1 MDDENSSGPSS
12 LESSVEEDQAYL
24 IAANDDV
31 NVGTVENAVD
41 DDDAETL
48 ADSGNLQIQVQL
60 KDQVKNFTKLCLS
73 FFLKLEKNLQ
83 GWIWANLRFFY

>member
-31 NVGTVENAVD
+31 KVGTVENAVD

-48 ADSGNLQIQVQL
+48 ADSGNLQIEVQL
-60 KDQVKNFTKLCLS
+60 KDQVKNFTKLGLS
-73 FFLKLEKNLQ
+73 FFLKLE
-83 GWIWANLRFFY
+83 

>member
-31 NVGTVENAVD
+31 KVGTVENAVD
-41 DDDAETL
+41 DDDA
-48 ADSGNLQIQVQL
+48 DSGHLQIEVQL
-60 KDQVKNFTKLCLS
+60 KDQVKNFTKLGLS
-73 FFLKLEKNLQ
+73 FFLKLE
-83 GWIWANLRFFY
+83 

>member
-48 ADSGNLQIQVQL
+48 ADSGHLQIEV
-60 KDQVKNFTKLCLS
+60 
-73 FFLKLEKNLQ
+73 
-83 GWIWANLRFFY
+83 

>member
-48 ADSGNLQIQVQL
+48 ADSGHLQIQVQLL
-60 KDQVKNFTKLCLS
+60 KDQVKNFTKLGLS
-73 FFLKLEKNLQ
+73 FFLKLE
-83 GWIWANLRFFY
+83 

>member
-41 DDDAETL
+41 DDDTETL
-48 ADSGNLQIQVQL
+48 ADSGHHQIQVQL
-60 KDQVKNFTKLCLS
+60 KDQVMNFTKHGLS
-73 FFLKLEKNLQ
+73 FFLKLE
-83 GWIWANLRFFY
+83 